1 MAYYH
6 TCNDGEKGGPGGGG
20 GGRPP
25 PPNPP
30 SYHVAQPP
38 ASSMSLRKF
47 GVVISKLMIVNRAK
61 VYFFKNL
68 MYKEDFGLVVKW
80 RPTRTNLLS
89 LLYFNERLTFILFV
103 YR

>member
-1 MAYYH
+1 
-6 TCNDGEKGGPGGGG
+6 
-20 GGRPP
+20 
-25 PPNPP
+25 
-30 SYHVAQPP
+30 
-38 ASSMSLRKF
+38 
-47 GVVISKLMIVNRAK
+47 MIVNRAK